1 MAALNR
7 TILAI
12 GKSRFTDAAPCRY
25 SRAQGSA
32 QGGGMKVGFI
42 GLGTMGSNAAKNLR
56 RAGFALVVHDIR
68 PEAGRALIEMGA
80 SWATSPRAVIDSVDV
95 VVSMVYGPPHC
106 EAIVRGGNGL
116 LQGDCRGK
124 VWIDMT
130 TSSPFLMRA
139 LAAEFEAAG
148 GHAVD
153 APVTGSV
160 DAAIRGDMPMFVG
173 GDDAVIERVRPL
185 IEAMGQLRKVG
196 AHGNGYVAKLVNN
209 QLWKIHAAAI
219 GEAMVTAKLA
229 GLDPLTWWEAMKGG
243 AADSFVLSH
252 DVPSIF
258 AGHYDPS
265 FPIALC
271 LKDLALIKELM
282 DHVGTTNTL
291 TEATHERFREAG
303 RRYGTAAGEMTV
315 CKVIEDDAGI
325 DLRVAGEWVKP
336 WEVAHG

>member
-1 MAALNR
+1 
-7 TILAI
+7 
-12 GKSRFTDAAPCRY
+12 
-25 SRAQGSA
+25 
-32 QGGGMKVGFI
+32 MKVGFI
-42 GLGTMGSNAAKNLR
+42 GLGTMGGNAAKNLI
-56 RAGFALVVHDIR
+56 RAGFTVVVHDLR
-68 PEAGRALIEMGA
+68 PEAAADHLAMGA
-80 SWATSPRAVIDSVDV
+80 TWAASPRDMIDRVDC
-95 VVSMVYGPPHC
+95 VVSMVFGPSHC
-106 EAIVRGGNGL
+106 EAVLKGPNGL
-116 LQGDCRGK
+116 IHGECRGK
-124 VWIDMT
+124 IWIDMT
-130 TSSPFLMRA
+130 TSSPFVMRG

-173 GDDAVIERVRPL
+173 GSDAVIERIRPV
-185 IEAMGQLRKVG
+185 IEAMGHLRKVG
-196 AHGNGYVAKLVNN
+196 AYGNGYVAKLVNN

-229 GLDPLTWWEAMKGG
+229 GLDPLTWWEVMKGG

-271 LKDLALIKELM
+271 LKDLGLIKELM
-282 DHVGTTNTL
+282 DHTGTTSTL

-303 RRYGTAAGEMTV
+303 RRYGPGAGEMTV
-315 CKVIEDDAGI
+315 CKVIEEDAGI
-325 DLRVAGEWVKP
+325 DLRVPGDWVKP
-336 WEVAHG
+336 WEVSPGA